1 MLSRLS
7 ALARDHVA
15 ALDAALP
22 HPRRHDG
29 EKQDIGLACLSSC
42 LAAGETAFHR
52 EISRLYRQ
60 LKCFAILRR
69 LAVRY
74 RQIESEGQRLG
85 NFLVRAPISA
95 GLYRLFEALSRT
107 FRSASTSAGK
117 WARTFALR
125 LAVSAARLSVIGPH
139 LKRLLRRYAKMTPAK
154 TARPSEKIRSVYAR
168 WAIKFTPGYYEAQ
181 EAIAH
186 ER

>member
-1 MLSRLS
+1 VAPCCAAAARTL
-7 ALARDHVA
+7 ALPE
-15 ALDAALP
+15 DAALP

-29 EKQDIGLACLSSC
+29 EKQDIGLACQAKRHPIVL
-42 LAAGETAFHR
+42 
-52 EISRLYRQ
+52 EISRLYRH
-60 LKCFAILRR
+60 LKCFAVLRR

-74 RQIESEGQRLG
+74 RQIESGAQRLG
-85 NFLVRAPISA
+85 NFLFRAPISA
-95 GLYRLFEALSRT
+95 GLYRLFEALLRT
-107 FRSASTSAGK
+107 FSSASTWAGK
-117 WARTFALR
+117 WSRTFALR
-125 LAVSAARLSVIGPH
+125 LVVSAARLSVIGPH

>member
-1 MLSRLS
+1 MQLF
-7 ALARDHVA
+7 HIPVA
-15 ALDAALP
+15 MMAKSKILVLPVYPAAWP
-22 HPRRHDG
+22 QAKRHP
-29 EKQDIGLACLSSC
+29 IVL
-42 LAAGETAFHR
+42 

-60 LKCFAILRR
+60 LKCFAVLRR

-74 RQIESEGQRLG
+74 RQIESVAQRLG
-85 NFLVRAPISA
+85 NFLFRAPISA
-95 GLYRLFEALSRT
+95 GLYRLFEALLRT
-107 FRSASTSAGK
+107 FSSASTWAGK
-117 WARTFALR
+117 WSRTFALR